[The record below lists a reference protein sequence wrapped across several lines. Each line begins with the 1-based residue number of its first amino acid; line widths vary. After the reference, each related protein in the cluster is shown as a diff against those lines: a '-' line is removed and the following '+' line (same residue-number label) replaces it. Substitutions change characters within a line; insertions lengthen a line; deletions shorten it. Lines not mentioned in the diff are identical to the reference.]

1 VLVYRGIKEE
11 ESNSMFE
18 YMDKAWTLWTGMDI
32 VQVVGT
38 VVVIIVA
45 YALLRAIILA
55 GKAEKPS

>member
-1 VLVYRGIKEE
+1 
-11 ESNSMFE
+11 MFE